1 MPETPAVVKHAG
13 STYPIALPDVAECG
27 AVSSWVRTLH
37 ERVAAVTGV
46 PAASQRLLCKAWK
59 GRLHESIFKSVDK
72 CAKKIAKQSSKAAKL
87 GSPIALMVF
96 DEERSHDVKVALG
109 HATPLQLF
117 EEDVR
122 AAVRRTSE
130 RDDAAANITNID
142 GVDANTLSSPS
153 SSPTASQSSN
163 SRFIAMLEANEA
175 RAFAVA
181 EGIRVRALWKRKS
194 QQLHNKLND
203 AFAEWKCD
211 SCAARVRSAM

>member
-130 RDDAAANITNID
+130 RDDAAARRANITPSGGPYHELGGLRLKTWSKFD
-142 GVDANTLSSPS
+142 LS
-153 SSPTASQSSN
+153 
-163 SRFIAMLEANEA
+163 
-175 RAFAVA
+175 VA
-181 EGIRVRALWKRKS
+181 ETTPPANLYIYLY
-194 QQLHNKLND
+194 
-203 AFAEWKCD
+203 
-211 SCAARVRSAM
+211 